1 MAQRKIKFTR
11 PELKRRRDALARF
24 SRYLPMLK
32 LKQQQLQL
40 TLGGIERE
48 RAAAAEALAEA
59 RARFDRYRA
68 VLGDVAGA
76 GVERLATCA
85 EVRTGS
91 RSIAGVTIPVFEGVR
106 FPDAR
111 YSLFAT
117 PPWVDAAIRDM
128 RAINAKKA
136 AADVL
141 DTQRRLLRREL
152 VKIIQRVNLFEKIK
166 IPEAKEAI
174 RVIRIQLGDA
184 LTAAVGRAK
193 IAKSMCAEAATAS
206 ETAAAG
212 EAEAAP

>member
-1 MAQRKIKFTR
+1 MARQKLKFTR

-59 RARFDRYRA
+59 RARLDRYRA
-68 VLGDVAGA
+68 VLGDIAGV

-117 PPWVDAAIRDM
+117 P
-128 RAINAKKA
+128 
-136 AADVL
+136 
-141 DTQRRLLRREL
+141 
-152 VKIIQRVNLFEKIK
+152 
-166 IPEAKEAI
+166 
-174 RVIRIQLGDA
+174 G
-184 LTAAVGRAK
+184 LTF
-193 IAKSMCAEAATAS
+193 
-206 ETAAAG
+206 
-212 EAEAAP
+212 

>member
-59 RARFDRYRA
+59 RARLDRYRA
-68 VLGDVAGA
+68 VLGDVAGV

-128 RAINAKKA
+128 RAINARKA

-193 IAKSMCAEAATAS
+193 IAKSMCAEAGTAS
-206 ETAAAG
+206 ETGAARD
-212 EAEAAP
+212 AEAAP